1 MVPMS
6 SWLESFICQNPAL
19 LDIGEEESRFLTVLT
34 NFIELVHP
42 HSQSVWII
50 CEAAGEF
57 MRELDGRKQLECVY
71 ELITQ
76 GHPNTDEEKTEEEEA
91 KAESMAEDEK
101 TENEGTGDEGTD
113 EENPNGRDRKRK
125 LIDTIIVC
133 IRKIRS
139 REY

>member
-1 MVPMS
+1 
-6 SWLESFICQNPAL
+6 
-19 LDIGEEESRFLTVLT
+19 
-34 NFIELVHP
+34 
-42 HSQSVWII
+42 
-50 CEAAGEF
+50 
-57 MRELDGRKQLECVY
+57 
-71 ELITQ
+71 
-76 GHPNTDEEKTEEEEA
+76 
-91 KAESMAEDEK
+91 MAEDEK